1 MLFTAST
8 IKDSPGNVS
17 FFVEA
22 NLASGVDHMF
32 VFLDAPKEAG
42 QREVAE
48 ALGAHDRVTCIPATR
63 AGWWADDRPANL
75 NVRQRINANWVRTV
89 LEPFGWAEWL
99 FHVDGDEVAAVDRE
113 ALEQVPAEAG
123 AVWLEPLEAVSQLAP
138 TERPTRF
145 KRLLDDAELNLLH
158 VLQAVDA
165 PTNQAYFHGH
175 LMGKTGVRPGSGL
188 GLSLHDAV
196 GPTGHGVPGH
206 RDPRLRLL
214 HYDAI
219 SGEEFIRKW
228 NALAGA
234 GHTRYRPS
242 RAPTAR
248 ALKTL
253 VARDLPAET
262 RERYLRRIYELTTLD
277 DVDLLADLGLLVEVD
292 PVRGGAVPRDLP
304 DGAAAQ
310 LAERV
315 GALREGPKRD
325 YFVVDKDKDQHLVPD
340 GRPALRQRVRRLVR
354 GH

>member
-1 MLFTAST
+1 MLFTVST

-22 NLASGVDHMF
+22 NLASGVDHML
-32 VFLDAPKEAG
+32 VFLDAPKDDG

-48 ALGAHDRVTCIPATR
+48 ALAAHDHVTCLPTTR

-75 NVRQRINANWVRTV
+75 NVRQRINANWARTL
-89 LEPFGWAEWL
+89 LEPFEWAEWL
-99 FHVDGDEVAAVDRE
+99 FHVDGDEVAAVDRT
-113 ALEQVPAEAG
+113 ALAEVPAEAG

-138 TERPTRF
+138 GERPTRF
-145 KRLLDDAELNLLH
+145 KRLLDEAELNLLH
-158 VLQAVDA
+158 VLEAVDA

-175 LMGKTGVRPGSGL
+175 LMGKTGVRPASGL

-196 GPTGHGVPGH
+196 GPSGHGVPGH

-214 HYDAI
+214 HYDAV

-228 NALAGA
+228 SALARA

-248 ALKTL
+248 ALRTL
-253 VARDLPAET
+253 VTMDLPEEA

-292 PVRGGAVPRDLP
+292 PQRGGATPRP
-304 DGAAAQ
+304 FPAGAAGQ

-315 GALREGPKRD
+315 ERLRGGPKRD
-325 YFVVDKDKDQHLVPD
+325 YFVVDKDKDQLLARD
-340 GRPALRQRVRRLVR
+340 GRPALRHRVRRLVR